1 LHSIAI
7 EKAKRYF
14 KDTPDIIIKSKYQSI
29 QIVFNQQLVGRVK
42 KINKDKL
49 SQNATTKRNK
59 NILSHQLSLFPDL
72 PQLTFIDFG
81 YEILQTWS
89 DYDRLMVVCRFNNK
103 IEWHID
109 YKETAT
115 IRIMET
121 KQLEVPQV
129 KEEKQIQIKKG
140 KGKAS

>member
-1 LHSIAI
+1 MNTLLTQEQASQILEPHLPTVRKIMLESLSELNNAMSVITESLNNRAKCSTLHSIAI

-72 PQLTFIDFG
+72 PQLTFID
-81 YEILQTWS
+81 
-89 DYDRLMVVCRFNNK
+89 
-103 IEWHID
+103 
-109 YKETAT
+109 
-115 IRIMET
+115 
-121 KQLEVPQV
+121 
-129 KEEKQIQIKKG
+129 
-140 KGKAS
+140 